1 MSTLELEHI
10 KHSSSSGNN
19 LSVHSDGSLTLGSLN
34 GNIHVG
40 TMGVGHTASPT
51 SYGDGNTMFSIH
63 KNTTNGSVNALIGTD
78 TVKGGMYVNN
88 TGSDNE
94 IKFGTVSN
102 YPTKVMSNG
111 VTGVEVNGSG
121 HVTKP
126 NTPFFEVHT
135 VPNSYAAGQVTD
147 FTGIASN
154 VGNHWD
160 NTTNR
165 FTAPVSGIYQFNFSV
180 FTHRTTSTGDYYWDL
195 RKNTVVILRAYD
207 AKDAAQNRHG
217 QIMASHAMHLN
228 VNDYVDLYFA
238 VGISGM
244 EASGNHNRFS
254 GYLVG

>member
-1 MSTLELEHI
+1 MSTLELEHL
-10 KHSSSSGNN
+10 KHTSSSGNN

-40 TMGVGHTASPT
+40 TMGVGHTASPA
-51 SYGDGNTMFSIH
+51 SYGDSNTMFSIH

-111 VTGVEVNGSG
+111 VTGVEVNGNG
-121 HVTKP
+121 YVLKP
-126 NTPFFEVHT
+126 NTPFFEVTT
-135 VPNSYAAGQVTD
+135 VPNGLTPGQVTD
-147 FTGIASN
+147 FTGIVSN
-154 VGNHWD
+154 VGSHWD
-160 NTTNR
+160 NTNNR

-180 FTHRTTSTGDYYWDL
+180 FTARTTALGDYYWDL
-195 RKNTVVILRAYD
+195 RKNLSVVLRAYD
-207 AKDAAQNRHG
+207 AKDSSHSRHG
-217 QIMASHAMHLN
+217 QIMASHAMYMN
-228 VNDYVDLYFA
+228 VNDYVDLYFS
-238 VGISGM
+238 VGVTSM